1 MQKNILCAAAAL
13 ILCTAV
19 AGPLHSAEKVIITDN
34 LMQLQFGK
42 LVEYYVDPYGTM
54 SFNDIKGKKLEW
66 RQSDEDTPSF
76 GFTESAYWLRFAV
89 ENRKTTGNG
98 WYFEMDYPHLD
109 EISLYYP
116 APGGAYREKKTG
128 DRTPFYTREVDDRRF
143 IFDMT
148 LPKGVSEIY
157 VKCKTTGTFSFTPS
171 MLSYS
176 EYAKRA
182 SHENPVFWLYFGIII
197 VMIIYNLF
205 FFISMRDLTYFTFSM
220 YLLFFLLND
229 ATMNGFTFQ
238 YVWPGSP
245 WVANNLL
252 PFFMMQSI
260 AWVSL
265 FCSYYVQS
273 RKKYPRIFWTVTSTV
288 TIPLMLLSFIAFTG
302 NTSINV
308 RIGAAGASAGILI
321 ISITGWIL
329 LFKRSREATILMI
342 AFLMLIIGVFLSG
355 LKNAG
360 ILPSMFITNWGQQ
373 IGMVL
378 LFLILSLG
386 LAQKV
391 NAMRK
396 DVMNLNVGLKENEK
410 LARERAQYLENAVAG
425 MRETSLDLYSVSSA
439 LSEIGKGFEA
449 VAGEQAATSEEMA
462 TSFEELASSN
472 ERIYESTV
480 TQSEESERSKDLVSV
495 LTEAQRNVA
504 KVSESVLEGMSVITG
519 SANDTGNNLA
529 LLVDTMEHIDKGG
542 KAIDNIT
549 AMIDD
554 ITDRINLL
562 SLNAAIEAAR
572 AGDHGRGFAVVAD
585 EISKLASATS
595 DNSKEISVQLKNMI
609 GDINDGKK
617 IMEKTKS
624 SVDVIFARIDQINK
638 GIEET
643 KAVLENQGIAIQEV
657 RDQAG
662 LMEKLSKD
670 IAQATREH
678 TVSMEEDIK
687 TVSRLSQIAQEIAE
701 SSLKIIRYNQAI
713 GEKSSYLEQLIEEI
727 T

>member
-1 MQKNILCAAAAL
+1 MLKNVLYTTVTL
-13 ILCTAV
+13 IFCLV
-19 AGPLHSAEKVIITDN
+19 ADPLYAAEKLLITDD
-34 LMQLQFGK
+34 LTHLQFGK

-54 SFNDIKGKKLEW
+54 TLKDIRGKKLDW
-66 RQSDEDTPSF
+66 RQSDADNLNF
-76 GFTESAYWLRFAV
+76 GFTDSAYWFRFAV
-89 ENRKTTGNG
+89 NNKKTTGNG

-116 APGGAYREKKTG
+116 AGGGAYLEKKTG
-128 DRTPFYTREVDDRRF
+128 DRLPFYVREIDDRRF
-143 IFDMT
+143 IFEMI

-157 VKCKTTGTFSFTPS
+157 VRCKTTGSFGFTPS

-176 EYAKRA
+176 EYAKRE
-182 SHENPVFWLYFGIII
+182 SHEYPVYWLYFGIII

-205 FFISMRDLTYFTFSM
+205 FFISMRDLTYLTFSI

-229 ATMNGFTFQ
+229 ATMNGFAFQ
-238 YVWPGSP
+238 YIWTGSP
-245 WVANNLL
+245 WMANNLL

-265 FCSYYVQS
+265 FCSYYVES
-273 RKKYPRIFWTVTSTV
+273 RKKYPRVYWTVTGTV

-308 RIGAAGASAGILI
+308 RIGAAGASAGIII

-329 LFKRSREATILMI
+329 LFKKSREAIVLMI
-342 AFLMLIIGVFLSG
+342 AFLALIIGVALSG
-355 LKNAG
+355 LKTAG

-410 LARERAQYLENAVAG
+410 LARERAQYLENAIAG
-425 MRETSLDLYSVSSA
+425 MKETSLELYSVSSA

-449 VAGEQAATSEEMA
+449 MAGEQAATSEEMA
-462 TSFEELASSN
+462 TSFEQLASSN
-472 ERIYESTV
+472 ERIYQSTV
-480 TQSEESERSKDLVSV
+480 TQSEESKRSKDLVAV
-495 LTEAQRNVA
+495 LTEAQKNVA
-504 KVSESVLEGMSVITG
+504 RVSESVLEGMSVITG
-519 SANDTGNNLA
+519 SAKDTGNNLS
-529 LLVDTMEHIDKGG
+529 LLVEKMEYIDRGG
-542 KAIDNIT
+542 KAIDGIT

-572 AGDHGRGFAVVAD
+572 AGEHGRGFAVVAD

-595 DNSKEISVQLKNMI
+595 DNSKEISVQLKSMI
-609 GDINDGKK
+609 GDINDGKQ

-624 SVDVIFARIDQINK
+624 SVDVIFERIDTINK

-643 KAVLENQGIAIQEV
+643 KAVLVNQGIAIQEV
-657 RDQAG
+657 KDQAG
-662 LMEKLSKD
+662 LMEKLAGD
-670 IAQATREH
+670 IALATREH
-678 TVSMEEDIK
+678 TASMEEDIK

-701 SSLKIIRYNQAI
+701 SSQKIIRFNRAI
-713 GEKSSYLEQLIEEI
+713 GEKSSYLEELIEKI
-727 T
+727 S

>member
-1 MQKNILCAAAAL
+1 MHKTILYASVALVLCIAA
-13 ILCTAV
+13 V
-19 AGPLHSAEKVIITDN
+19 GPLHSAEKVIITDN
-34 LMQLQFGK
+34 LTKLRFGR

-54 SFNDIKGKKLEW
+54 TFNDIKGKKLEW
-66 RQSDEDTPSF
+66 RTSDEDTLNF
-76 GFTESAYWLRFAV
+76 GFTESAYWLRFV
-89 ENRKTTGNG
+89 VDNRKAIGSG

-109 EISLYYP
+109 EISLYYQ
-116 APGGAYREKKTG
+116 AAGGVYKEKKAG
-128 DRTPFYTREVDDRRF
+128 DRLPFYKRDIDDRRF

-157 VKCKTTGTFSFTPS
+157 VRCRTTGTFSFTPG

-176 EYAKRA
+176 EYATRT
-182 SHENPVFWLYFGIII
+182 SREFPVYWLYFGIII

-205 FFISMRDLTYFTFSM
+205 FFISMRDFTYLTFSV
-220 YLLFFLLND
+220 YLLFFLLYD
-229 ATMNGFTFQ
+229 ATMNGFAFQ
-238 YVWPGSP
+238 YLWPGSP
-245 WVANNLL
+245 WLANNIL

-265 FCSYYVQS
+265 FCSFYVES
-273 RKKYPRIFWTVTSTV
+273 RKKYPRLFWTVTFTV
-288 TIPLMLLSFIAFTG
+288 TVPLMLLSLVAFTG
-302 NTSINV
+302 NTTINV
-308 RIGAAGASAGILI
+308 RVGALASMAGIFI
-321 ISITGWIL
+321 VSVTGWIL
-329 LFKRSREATILMI
+329 LFKKSREAAVLMVAFI
-342 AFLMLIIGVFLSG
+342 AVIIGIVMTG
-355 LKNAG
+355 LKTSG
-360 ILPSMFITNWGQQ
+360 ILPPMFITNWGAQV
-373 IGMVL
+373 GMVML
-378 LFLILSLG
+378 ILILSLG

-396 DVMNLNVGLKENEK
+396 DVMKLNVGLKENER
-410 LARERAQYLENAVAG
+410 LARERAQYLENAVSG

-439 LSEIGKGFEA
+439 LSEIGRSFEA

-480 TQSEESERSKDLVSV
+480 TQSEESQRSKDLVSV

-529 LLVDTMEHIDKGG
+529 LLVDKMEHIDRGG

-572 AGDHGRGFAVVAD
+572 AGEHGRGFAVVAD

-595 DNSKEISVQLKNMI
+595 DNSREISVQLKNMI
-609 GDINDGKK
+609 GDINDGKN

-624 SVDVIFARIDQINK
+624 SVDIIFARIDQINK

-662 LMEKLSKD
+662 LMEQLSKD

-678 TVSMEEDIK
+678 TASMEEDIK

-701 SSLKIIRYNQAI
+701 SSQKIIRFNQAI